1 MANVD
6 ELNVAG
12 LSTKDNLT
20 LVSDL
25 KTGLQN
31 IYAQNGETLNLN
43 SNTPDGQLIEIIA
56 ELGTVVRELITEVYN
71 SCDPDKCVGS
81 VQDNRY
87 QINYLTRKA
96 GAYTLQNVAITTNK
110 TVTLQGLDAMYND
123 PEASAYALSDDNGN
137 IWYLVD
143 TATLTAG
150 TTTKE
155 FRAKEQGEVIPT
167 IGTITNQVTIVEG
180 VTNVINSVGATS
192 IGYEEESDSDFRI
205 RRNVSTTTRSENNLD
220 TIEANLLNLDGV
232 VEVKTHQNVG
242 STTDSTGTLPHYIW
256 VIVEGGAN
264 KDIAEIIYANMGGSG
279 TKGSVTVPIT
289 SSGLQTIN
297 INFDRATVVPLYIKF
312 DLQPITTIA
321 EINQDDVKEYIA
333 NNLKYQIGEDGET
346 SKVGEICANAMIAD
360 GANGYAL
367 NPKISLDGT
376 NWYDY
381 IAVTSLADKLTPDA
395 SRITINVIEST

>member
-6 ELNVAG
+6 ELTAAG

-25 KTGLQN
+25 TTGFQN
-31 IYAQNGETLNLN
+31 IYSQNGETLNLD
-43 SNTPDGQLIEIIA
+43 SNTPDGQLIQIVS

-87 QINYLTRKA
+87 QINYLTRKS
-96 GAYTLQNVAITTNK
+96 GAYTLQNVAITVNK
-110 TVTLQGLDAMYND
+110 TVTLQGLDAMYNE
-123 PEASAYALSDDNGN
+123 PEAAAYALSDDNGN
-137 IWYLVD
+137 VWYLVD

-155 FRAKEQGEVIPT
+155 FRAKEKGEIIPV

-180 VTNVINSVGATS
+180 VTNVINNVGATS

-205 RRNVSTTTRSENNLD
+205 RRSVSTETRSENNAD
-220 TIEANLLNLDGV
+220 TIKANLLNLDGV
-232 VEVKTHQNVG
+232 VQAQVYQNNSG
-242 STTDSTGTLPHYIW
+242 STDSDGIPAHTIW
-256 VIVEGGAN
+256 AVVEGGAN

-289 SSGLQTIN
+289 SSSLQTLN
-297 INFDRATVVPLYIKF
+297 IKFDRATVVPLYIKF
-312 DLQPITTIA
+312 DLQPISDIG
-321 EINQDDVKEYIA
+321 EINQDDVKAYIV
-333 NNLKYQIGEDGET
+333 NNLTFNIGETAET
-346 SKVGEICANAMIAD
+346 SKVGEVCANAMIAD

-367 NPKISLDGT
+367 NPKISLNGT
-376 NWYDY
+376 SWSDY
-381 IAVTSLADKLTPDA
+381 IAVTTLADKFTPDVNK
-395 SRITINVIEST
+395 ITINVLS

>member
-1 MANVD
+1 MAEID
-6 ELNVAG
+6 ELTVTG
-12 LSTKDNLT
+12 LLTKDNLQ

-25 KTGLQN
+25 TTGIQN
-31 IYAQNGETLNLN
+31 TYGQGGETLNLD
-43 SNTPDGQLIEIIA
+43 SYTPDGQLIQILA
-56 ELGTVVRELITEVYN
+56 ELGTVIREQITEVYN
-71 SCDPDKCVGS
+71 SIDPDKCVGA

-96 GAYTLQNVAITTNK
+96 GAFTLQNIAITVNK
-110 TVTLQGLDAMYND
+110 TVNLQGLDAMYND
-123 PEASAYALSDDNGN
+123 ENAAAYSLSDDNGN

-143 TATLTAG
+143 STTLMAG
-150 TTTKE
+150 TTSCE
-155 FRAKEQGEVIPT
+155 FRAKTKGEIIPT

-180 VTNVINSVGATS
+180 VTNVINNIGATS

-232 VEVKTHQNVG
+232 VGVKTHQNVN

-279 TKGSVTVPIT
+279 TRGNVTVPINT
-289 SSGLQTIN
+289 SSIQTIN
-297 INFDRATVVPLYIKF
+297 INFDRATVVPLYIQF
-312 DLQPITTIA
+312 DLQPIDLP
-321 EINQDDVKEYIA
+321 EINLDDIKDYIA
-333 NNLKYQIGEDGET
+333 SNLSYGIGEDAET

-376 NWYDY
+376 TWTDY
-381 IAVTSLADKLTPDA
+381 IAVNTIADKFTTDV
-395 SRITINVIEST
+395 SRITINVIE

>member
-1 MANVD
+1 MAEID
-6 ELNVAG
+6 ELGASG
-12 LSTKDNLT
+12 LSTKDNLQ

-25 KTGLQN
+25 TTGIQN
-31 IYAQNGETLNLN
+31 TYSQNGEILNLD
-43 SNTPDGQLIEIIA
+43 SNTPDGQFIQILA
-56 ELGTVVRELITEVYN
+56 ELGTVIREQITEVYN
-71 SCDPDKCVGS
+71 SIDPDKCVGS
-81 VQDNRY
+81 IQDNRY

-96 GAYTLQNVAITTNK
+96 GAFTLQNVNITVNK
-110 TVTLQGLDAMYND
+110 TVQLQGLDAMYNEED
-123 PEASAYALSDDNGN
+123 AAAYTLSDDNGN

-143 TATLTAG
+143 SKTLYVG
-150 TTTKE
+150 TTACE
-155 FRAKEQGEVIPT
+155 FRAKTKGATIPT

-180 VTNVINSVGATS
+180 VTNVINAVGPTS

-205 RRNVSTTTRSENNLD
+205 RRSVSTATRSENNLD

-264 KDIAEIIYANMGGSG
+264 RDIAEIIYANMGGSG

-289 SSGLQTIN
+289 SSSLQTLN
-297 INFDRATVVPLYIKF
+297 INFDRATVIPLYIKF
-312 DLQPITTIA
+312 DLQPITSLA
-321 EINQDDVKEYIA
+321 EINQDDVKDYIA
-333 NNLKYQIGEDGET
+333 SNLSYQIGEDGET
-346 SKVGEICANAMIAD
+346 SKVGEVCANAMIAD

-376 NWYDY
+376 TWVDY
-381 IAVTSLADKLTPDA
+381 IAVSTLADKLTPDA
-395 SRITINVIEST
+395 SRITINVIS

>member
-6 ELNVAG
+6 ELTATG

-25 KTGLQN
+25 TTGFQN
-31 IYAQNGETLNLN
+31 IYAQNGETLNLD
-43 SNTPDGQLIEIIA
+43 SNTPDGQLIQITSQ
-56 ELGTVVRELITEVYN
+56 LGTVVRELITEVYN

-96 GAYTLQNVAITTNK
+96 GAYTLQNVAITVNK
-110 TVTLQGLDAMYND
+110 TVTLQGLDVMYNE
-123 PEASAYALSDDNGN
+123 PEAAAYTVSDDNGN

-143 TATLTAG
+143 TTTLTTG
-150 TTTKE
+150 TTSLE
-155 FRAKEQGEVIPT
+155 FRSKDKAEIIPT

-180 VTNVINSVGATS
+180 VTNVVNSVGPTS

-205 RRNVSTTTRSENNLD
+205 RRNVSTTTKSENNLD

-232 VEVKTHQNVG
+232 VQVKTHQNVG

-264 KDIAEIIYANMGGSG
+264 KDIAEIIYANMGASG
-279 TKGSVTVPIT
+279 TRGSVTVPIM
-289 SSGLQTIN
+289 SSGLQSLN

-312 DLQPITTIA
+312 DIQAITSA
-321 EINQDDVKEYIA
+321 GEINQSDVKDYIA
-333 NNLKYQIGEDGET
+333 SNLSFAIGENAET
-346 SKVGEICANAMIAD
+346 SKVAEVCTNAMIAD

-367 NPKISLDGT
+367 NPKISTDGT

-381 IAVTSLADKLTPDA
+381 IAATTLADKFTPDA
-395 SRITINVIEST
+395 SRITITIL

>member
-1 MANVD
+1 MAEFD
-6 ELNVAG
+6 ELTASG
-12 LSTKDNLT
+12 LSTKDNLQ

-25 KTGLQN
+25 TTGFQN
-31 IYAQNGETLNLN
+31 IYARNGETLNLD
-43 SNTPDGQLIEIIA
+43 SNTPDGQLIQILA
-56 ELGTVVRELITEVYN
+56 ELGTVIRERITETYN

-81 VQDNRY
+81 IQDNRY

-96 GAYTLQNVAITTNK
+96 GAFTLQNVAITTNK
-110 TVTLQGLDAMYND
+110 TVKLQGLDAMYND
-123 PEASAYALSDDNGN
+123 EEAAAYALSDDSGN

-143 TATLTAG
+143 SQTLTTGVTAC
-150 TTTKE
+150 E
-155 FRAKEQGEVIPT
+155 FRSKTKGAVIPT
-167 IGTITNQVTIVEG
+167 LNTITNQITIVEG
-180 VTNVINSVGATS
+180 VVSVTNNVGATS

-205 RRNVSTTTRSENNLD
+205 RRNMSTTTRSENNLD
-220 TIEANLLNLDGV
+220 SIEANLLNLDGV
-232 VEVKTHQNVG
+232 IEVKTHQNVG

-289 SSGLQTIN
+289 TSSLQTIN
-297 INFDRATVVPLYIKF
+297 INFDRATVVALYIKF
-312 DLQPITTIA
+312 DLQPITSLA
-321 EINQDDVKEYIA
+321 EINQPYIKEYIA
-333 NNLKYQIGEDGET
+333 TNLTYQIGEDGET
-346 SKVGEICANAMIAD
+346 SKVGEICANAMVAD

-381 IAVTSLADKLTPDA
+381 IAVTTLADKLTPDA
-395 SRITINVIEST
+395 SRITINVIE

>member
-1 MANVD
+1 MAEID
-6 ELNVAG
+6 ELTVTG
-12 LSTKDNLT
+12 LLTKDNLQ

-25 KTGLQN
+25 TTGFQN
-31 IYAQNGETLNLN
+31 LYGQDGETLNLD
-43 SNTPDGQLIEIIA
+43 SNTPDGQLIQILA
-56 ELGTVVRELITEVYN
+56 ELGTVIREQITEVYN

-81 VQDNRY
+81 IQDNRY

-96 GAYTLQNVAITTNK
+96 GAFTLQNIAITVNK
-110 TVTLQGLDAMYND
+110 TVSLQGLDAMYND
-123 PEASAYALSDDNGN
+123 ENAAAFTLSDDNGN

-143 TATLTAG
+143 STTLTTG
-150 TTTKE
+150 TTSCE
-155 FRAKEQGEVIPT
+155 FRAKTRGEIIPT

-180 VTNVINSVGATS
+180 VTNVINSVGPSS

-205 RRNVSTTTRSENNLD
+205 RRNVSTTTRSENNID
-220 TIEANLLNLDGV
+220 TIEANLLNLEGV
-232 VEVKTHQNVG
+232 VGVKTHQNVD

-279 TKGSVTVPIT
+279 TRGNVTVPINT
-289 SSGLQTIN
+289 SSLQTLN

-312 DLQPITTIA
+312 DLQPIDLPEVSQSDI
-321 EINQDDVKEYIA
+321 KEYIA
-333 NNLKYQIGEDGET
+333 NNLSYQIGEDAES
-346 SKVGEICANAMIAD
+346 SKVGEVCANAMIAD

-376 NWYDY
+376 TWTDY
-381 IAVTSLADKLTPDA
+381 IAVNTIADKFTTDV
-395 SRITINVIEST
+395 SRITINVIE

>member
-6 ELNVAG
+6 ELNAAG

-25 KTGLQN
+25 TTGLQN
-31 IYAQNGETLNLN
+31 IYAQNGETLNLD

-81 VQDNRY
+81 IQDNRY

-110 TVTLQGLDAMYND
+110 TVTLQGLDAMYNE
-123 PEASAYALSDDNGN
+123 PEASAYTLSDDNGN

-232 VEVKTHQNVG
+232 VEVKTHQNIG

-279 TKGSVTVPIT
+279 TKGNVTVPIT

-297 INFDRATVVPLYIKF
+297 INFDRATVVPLYIQF
-312 DLQPITTIA
+312 DLQPIDLA

-333 NNLKYQIGEDGET
+333 NNLTYQIGEDGET
-346 SKVGEICANAMIAD
+346 SKVGEVCANAMIAD

-367 NPKISLDGT
+367 NPKISLDGS

-381 IAVTSLADKLTPDA
+381 IAVTSLADKLTPDV

>member
-6 ELNVAG
+6 ELTAAG

-20 LVSDL
+20 LLADL
-25 KTGLQN
+25 TTGLQN
-31 IYAQNGETLNLN
+31 IYAQNGETLNLD
-43 SNTPDGQLIEIIA
+43 SNTPDGQLIEIIS

-96 GAYTLQNVAITTNK
+96 GAYTLQNIEITTNK
-110 TVTLQGLDAMYND
+110 TATLQGLDAMYNE
-123 PEASAYALSDDNGN
+123 PEAAAYSLSDDNGN
-137 IWYLVD
+137 VWYLVD
-143 TATLTAG
+143 TVTLTAG
-150 TTTKE
+150 TATKE
-155 FRAKEQGEVIPT
+155 FRAKEKGEVIPT
-167 IGTITNQVTIVEG
+167 IGTITNQVTVVEG
-180 VTNVINSVGATS
+180 VTNVINNVGATS

-205 RRNVSTTTRSENNLD
+205 RRSVSTTTRSENNLD

-242 STTDSTGTLPHYIW
+242 NTTDSTGTLPHNIW

-279 TKGSVTVPIT
+279 TKGSITVPIT
-289 SSGLQTIN
+289 SSSLQTLN

-312 DLQPITTIA
+312 DLQPITTLA
-321 EINQDDVKEYIA
+321 EINQDDVKSYIA
-333 NNLKYQIGEDGET
+333 SNLVYGIGEDGET
-346 SKVGEICANAMIAD
+346 SKVGEVCANAMIAD

-381 IAVTSLADKLTPDA
+381 IAVSTLADKLTPDA